1 MHLHRLFAPML
12 WILCGSSLFTQTTPP
27 SWAPTFTKD
36 IAPILQ
42 TRCQGC
48 HRAGEAAPF
57 SLLTYDQAR
66 PWAKAIKEAV
76 LSRKMPPWFADSHYG
91 KFSND
96 SSLPR
101 RETA

>member
-42 TRCQGC
+42 THCQGC
-48 HRAGEAAPF
+48 HRAGEPAPF
-57 SLLTYDQAR
+57 SLLPYHQAR
-66 PWAKAIKEAV
+66 PSSKATKEPELA
-76 LSRKMPPWFADSHYG
+76 RKMPPCFPAPPSPPL
-91 KFSND
+91 SPPTP
-96 SSLPR
+96 LPPP
-101 RETA
+101 